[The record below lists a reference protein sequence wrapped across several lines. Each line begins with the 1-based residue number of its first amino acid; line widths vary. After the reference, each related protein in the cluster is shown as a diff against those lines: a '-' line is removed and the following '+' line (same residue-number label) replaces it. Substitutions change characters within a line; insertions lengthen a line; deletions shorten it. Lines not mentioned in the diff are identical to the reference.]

1 MPWGVVS
8 ASSPVNT
15 PTGYGTAM
23 CRLHEWNS
31 SREWKNDGWQKLELK
46 GLTLVPQWFQIEAP
60 KENRSH
66 KHEKKKRKAGYK
78 K

>member
-1 MPWGVVS
+1 MLSFLLYSSDYHVS
-8 ASSPVNT
+8 RHFKVSYDYDNNHP
-15 PTGYGTAM
+15 
-23 CRLHEWNS
+23 E
-31 SREWKNDGWQKLELK
+31 
-46 GLTLVPQWFQIEAP
+46 WFQIEAP